1 MLRAST
7 HSRLVYTKT
16 GPDLHGFDQAALSVS
31 RCGLATLSPVCGIVG
46 YVGHRS
52 ALDVVLDGLRRLE
65 YRGYDS
71 AGVAVV
77 ADGGLAVERKAG
89 RLANLEARLDEVGR
103 ESFAGTVGMGH
114 TRWATHGAPIDRNSH
129 PHRDATGR
137 VAVVHNGI
145 IENFVALR
153 AELEAAGVEMAS
165 DTDSET
171 VAHLVA
177 FAYGDGETKGDL
189 PASVRLVARRLEGAF
204 TLVVTHADEPDQVV
218 AARRSSP
225 LVVGVGEGEHFV
237 ASDVSAFIEH
247 TREAVELGQ
256 DQMVVITR
264 DGYDVTDFVGEA
276 AQAKP
281 FTVNWDLSAAEK
293 GGHEYFMLKEIEEQ
307 PEALANTLRGH
318 FNNGRIVL
326 DEQRLSDQDLRDVDK
341 VFVVACGSA
350 YHSGLVA
357 KYAIEHWTRLPV
369 EVELASEFRYR
380 DPVLDRDTLVVAVS
394 QSGETADTLE
404 AVRHA
409 RSQKARV
416 LAVCNTNGA
425 QIPRESDAVLYT
437 HAGPEIGVAST
448 KAFLAQIAANYL
460 VGLALAQARG
470 TKYPDEVAREFHELE
485 AMPEAVQRVLGTVEQ
500 VRALGRELAD
510 SKAVLF
516 LGRHVGYPVALEGA
530 LKLKELA
537 YMHAEGFAAGELKHG
552 PIALIE
558 EGLPVVVVMPSPKG
572 RAVLHSKLVSNISEI
587 QARGARTIVIAE
599 EGDETVRPF
608 ADHLIEIPAVPTLLQ
623 PLISTVPLQVL
634 AAEIARSR
642 GYDVDKPRNLAK
654 SVTVE

>member
-1 MLRAST
+1 M
-7 HSRLVYTKT
+7 
-16 GPDLHGFDQAALSVS
+16 
-31 RCGLATLSPVCGIVG
+31 CGIVG
-46 YVGHRS
+46 YVGHRP
-52 ALDVVLDGLRRLE
+52 ALDVILDGLRRLE

-71 AGVAVV
+71 AGVAVLT
-77 ADGGLAVERKAG
+77 GTGELAVQRKAG

-103 ESFAGTVGMGH
+103 DSLGGTAGMGH
-114 TRWATHGAPIDRNSH
+114 TRWATHGPPVDRNSH
-129 PHRDATGR
+129 PHRDTTGR

-145 IENFVALR
+145 IENFAALR
-153 AELEAAGVEMAS
+153 AELEAAGVELTS
-165 DTDSET
+165 DTDTET

-177 FAYGDGETKGDL
+177 RAYDGVDGGDTAGDL
-189 PASVRLVARRLEGAF
+189 PACLRRVCRRLDGAF
-204 TLVVTHADEPDQVV
+204 TLVVAHLAEPDRIV

-225 LVVGVGEGEHFV
+225 LVVGVGDGEMFL
-237 ASDVSAFIEH
+237 ASDVAAFIEH

-256 DQMVVITR
+256 DEVVTITR
-264 DGYDVTDFVGEA
+264 DGYQVTDFAGADRVVRG
-276 AQAKP
+276 
-281 FTVNWDLSAAEK
+281 FTVDWDLSAAEK

-307 PEALANTLRGH
+307 PDALANTLRGH
-318 FNNGRIVL
+318 FVDGRIVL
-326 DEQRLSDQDLRDVDK
+326 DEQRLSDQDLREVDK

-350 YHSGLVA
+350 YHSGMLA
-357 KYAIEHWTRLPV
+357 KYAIEHWCRLPV

-409 RSQKARV
+409 REQKARV

-448 KAFLAQIAANYL
+448 KAFLAQVAANYL

-470 TKYPDEVAREFHELE
+470 TKYPDEVAREFHELA
-485 AMPEAVQRVLGTVEQ
+485 AMPRAVEQVLGTIDAA
-500 VRALGRELAD
+500 RSLGRALAD

-608 ADHLIEIPAVPTLLQ
+608 ADALIEVPAVPTLLQ
-623 PLISTVPLQVL
+623 PLVSTVPLQVL
-634 AAEIARSR
+634 AAEIARTR

>member
-1 MLRAST
+1 M
-7 HSRLVYTKT
+7 
-16 GPDLHGFDQAALSVS
+16 
-31 RCGLATLSPVCGIVG
+31 CGIVG
-46 YVGHRS
+46 YVGHRA

-71 AGVAVV
+71 AGVAVISEG
-77 ADGGLAVERKAG
+77 ALAVERKAG
-89 RLANLEARLDEVGR
+89 RLQNLETRLDEVGR
-103 ESFAGTVGMGH
+103 DNFAGTVGMGH

-129 PHRDATGR
+129 PHRDATNR

-145 IENFVALR
+145 IENFAALR
-153 AELEAAGVEMAS
+153 AELEGLGVEMAS
-165 DTDSET
+165 DTDTET

-177 FAYGDGETKGDL
+177 FAYGEGDTKGDL
-189 PASVRLVARRLEGAF
+189 PASVRKVVRRLEGAF
-204 TLVVTHADEPDQVV
+204 TLVFTHADEPDQVV
-218 AARRSSP
+218 AARRNSP

-237 ASDVSAFIEH
+237 ASDVSAFIAH
-247 TREAVELGQ
+247 TKEAVELGQ

-264 DGYDVTDFVGEA
+264 EGYEVTDFDGEPA
-276 AQAKP
+276 EAKP

-307 PEALANTLRGH
+307 PDALANTLRGH
-318 FNNGRIVL
+318 FSNGRIVL

-409 RSQKARV
+409 RAQKARV

-470 TKYPDEVAREFHELE
+470 TKYPDEVAREFRELE

-500 VRALGRELAD
+500 VRQLGRELAD

-558 EGLPVVVVMPSPKG
+558 ENLPVVVVMPSPKG